1 MFPINELWLVIRIHV
16 TWTIQSECFIPP
28 FHYLL
33 VYIIGSRLDGGGR
46 KVTIWLECLPPFVS
60 VNFSFVFARLRLWA
74 HFLPTYLP
82 RSHNNPSFISSYHS
96 SVNLFLLVSLPPS
109 LSLSFCLFL
118 SSYFGSQS
126 VWPDFAKFRHFS
138 KIKKS
143 WAIFGGMIWYLVN
156 FLTCFGKHHMLLGP
170 F

>member
-1 MFPINELWLVIRIHV
+1 MDHPIRVLYSTIPLLTCLHHRLQVGWGGEKSDYLTRMFA
-16 TWTIQSECFIPP
+16 TICLGQFQLCFCSTQTLGT
-28 FHYLL
+28 LL
-33 VYIIGSRLDGGGR
+33 
-46 KVTIWLECLPPFVS
+46 
-60 VNFSFVFARLRLWA
+60 
-74 HFLPTYLP
+74 TYLP

-143 WAIFGGMIWYLVN
+143 WAIFGGMIWYSVN